1 MANNILTRE
10 NLGPEFD
17 IGTIQSD
24 RIRLKLSNQL
34 SIALD
39 GTISITNDRQ
49 YPVLSATPSTP
60 DPGFFKQYKRTDGNL
75 YCLND
80 QGVEE
85 RIWNA
90 YTIIWAEESAAV
102 ANNATEWSYGNGDI
116 GNIGI
121 PLADDWEI
129 YALGFNADVATAGS
143 TISFDIVDFTT
154 TSNMATDIA
163 TPNNFGANNNYVSV
177 VDVPPIQ
184 VGRGVTLGFRT
195 RAVTGTISS
204 ARVVAY
210 LRR

>member
-39 GTISITNDRQ
+39 GTISVTNDRQ

-102 ANNATEWSYGNGDI
+102 ASNAAEWSYGNGDI

-129 YALGFNADVATAGS
+129 YALGFNADASTAGA

-154 TSNMATDIA
+154 TTNMVTNVA
-163 TPNNFGANNNYVSV
+163 TPNNFGGTNNYVSV
-177 VDVPPIQ
+177 VDTPPIQ
-184 VGRGVTLGFRT
+184 IGRGATLGFRT
-195 RAVTGTISS
+195 NTVTGTISS
-204 ARVVAY
+204 ARVAAY

>member
-1 MANNILTRE
+1 MADNILTRD

-17 IGTIQSD
+17 IGNIQSD

-60 DPGFFKQYKRTDGNL
+60 DTGFFKQYKRTDGNL

-102 ANNATEWSYGNGDI
+102 ASNATEWSYGNGDI

-121 PLADDWEI
+121 PLADDWEL
-129 YALGFNADVATAGS
+129 YALGFNADVSSVGA
-143 TISFDIVDFTT
+143 TISFDVVDFTT
-154 TSNMATDIA
+154 TTNIATNIA
-163 TPNNFGANNNYVSV
+163 TPNNLGGTNNYVSV
-177 VDVPPIQ
+177 VDIPTIPIN
-184 VGRGVTLGFRT
+184 RGSTLGFRT
-195 RAVTGTISS
+195 NTLTGTISS
-204 ARVVAY
+204 ARVIAY

>member
-1 MANNILTRE
+1 MADNILPRD

-60 DPGFFKQYKRTDGNL
+60 DAGFFKQYKRTDGNL

-90 YTIIWAEESAAV
+90 YTVIWAEESAAL
-102 ANNATEWSYGNGDI
+102 ASNATEWSYGNGDV

-129 YALGFNADVATAGS
+129 YALGFNADTSNAGAV
-143 TISFDIVDFTT
+143 ISFDIVDFTT
-154 TSNMATDIA
+154 NTNLATNIA
-163 TPNNFGANNNYVSV
+163 TPNNFGVTNNYVSV
-177 VDVPPIQ
+177 VDIPPVS

-195 RAVTGTISS
+195 NIVTGTISS